1 MGPGYECHRDAR
13 RVATLGCK
21 FRILVSL
28 MVLQAEKASIFSQP
42 SGTRLMLHLKKIEIY
57 VLKWHL
63 WGSKKLERATP
74 RLVSGRGL
82 IQHFHRESSFVSYGY
97 HPGLNNGF
105 NSNTQGYFRKVN
117 GR

>member
-1 MGPGYECHRDAR
+1 MGPGYECQRDAR

-28 MVLQAEKASIFSQP
+28 MVLQAEKASIFSRP

-63 WGSKKLERATP
+63 WGSKKLERANP
-74 RLVSGRGL
+74 RLVL
-82 IQHFHRESSFVSYGY
+82 IQNFHRISSFVSYGY

-105 NSNTQGYFRKVN
+105 NSNTMVTLGRLMVVN
-117 GR
+117 SQI